1 MGATQTTPP
10 SHHLWAWFQS
20 HTSKQILCTSFYGS
34 LPATWNPEKQSGFF
48 AGCATGFR
56 HAESSVKIC
65 SRAVGSDFPQTASVY
80 KSHLFIS
87 TTVGTLTEKMF
98 TPCSEM
104 KALQNLP
111 NSKNSTQTFMFSLGL
126 AKKNHTSQTL
136 TINICTYIYNI
147 NYKYVPIYIY
157 INITYTHNVLPCLG
171 HPSPP
176 PPRHPGDASPEP
188 LRPHAAGGQRAAG
201 GPHATHLKRLSDFWG
216 ENGMTGMVNGCNSYY
231 HYCCYDYHYDYY

>member
-1 MGATQTTPP
+1 MEIVVSISISRRLTSLKQCWSPTLKSVNWMGATQTTPP

-34 LPATWNPEKQSGFF
+34 LPATWNPENQSGFF

-126 AKKNHTSQTL
+126 AKKIIQVKHSPS
-136 TINICTYIYNI
+136 TY
-147 NYKYVPIYIY
+147 VHIYI
-157 INITYTHNVLPCLG
+157 I
-171 HPSPP
+171 
-176 PPRHPGDASPEP
+176 
-188 LRPHAAGGQRAAG
+188 
-201 GPHATHLKRLSDFWG
+201 
-216 ENGMTGMVNGCNSYY
+216 
-231 HYCCYDYHYDYY
+231 